1 MALVFWSSLS
11 AFAQTEAD
19 GARDQSAQAE
29 SARYRQSGGTTDIV
43 LTKTVEVYSYEDLTF
58 SIDSYTIRP
67 GDNIANILKAQGL
80 WPQKADAKRES
91 QLLRL
96 VSELN
101 PVIANINQI
110 SAGQTIYLPSSRGLE
125 EARAQAQAQA
135 EAQAAL
141 SQYLDPN
148 METKN
153 VATYE
158 LNQPAQSP
166 ARVVVRRQVA
176 PEEELAEGE
185 YRIYPDGKAPE
196 EPPAPAQVEPVVNP
210 VIPFVGQGQPP
221 VNVASNEKAP
231 AETVSDAS
239 APEPL
244 AQSPAP
250 PARAQSQAQASGNE
264 GPLATSSDGT
274 VYRTVTV
281 RRGDTLEKLLR
292 REGLDRNLIYR
303 HLIKLTVE
311 LNPGL
316 KNPNLIVAGAEL
328 RIPASGS
335 YLAGYGYEG
344 AVAAHE
350 AAPRAAQTAQ
360 TTQTAQAAQK
370 AQGNAALPPSSGA
383 KDPAAGSTERYLI
396 PTKRLPAA
404 SLPTMDSVNAKTAL
418 GVIFTRL
425 GETMVTKGRLFMPLD
440 EAPHF
445 DIDTAAN
452 PVIELNNGRKII
464 LDYDGNIEANLI
476 KRFTAKYT
484 EYSVFQPA
492 KKEGLD
498 KALEKLLALANYY
511 RVYGKN
517 QAFEGGRDVKLKISA
532 DWLIWPSVD
541 TWNKGQPTIIN
552 LAPAAD
558 NGTPPVWVRFLS
570 DHGMKVI
577 DLFQGRLV
585 SSAGASPTPVNNFT
599 VIEVDQN
606 PSAFAAAL
614 IRSLG
619 YSPRVGVKVDSERGR
634 VVTGGA
640 EADLGN
646 MPPVFWETE
655 KGRFILEYGDLST
668 EELQILRK
676 NGFNIISSPKEFR
689 PVLKSILDTE
699 NITLGGNLVL
709 NGNSTGGPAI
719 ELTIAGQSFQFNGRS
734 YLFTP
739 VSLPDNMT
747 SLDPNQN
754 VVVLHYRQG
763 PVATYS
769 GGPSPSGPTPGGP
782 SAASAGSAPTSQSA
796 AQGPAQGP
804 APTPGSV
811 TGGLTPGQTMSGTGT
826 EVGVSG
832 NGGDAAARDLTAE
845 TLTDGAGTATITVEP
860 E

>member
-1 MALVFWSSLS
+1 LLRPGTSGARFALALALAWTLAWTTVGWSSP
-11 AFAQTEAD
+11 AQAQTPGEASQ
-19 GARDQSAQAE
+19 GQTNAPGSTGYA
-29 SARYRQSGGTTDIV
+29 QSGGTTDIV

-58 SIDSYTIRP
+58 SIDSYTIKP

-80 WPQKADAKRES
+80 WPQKPDQKRES

-96 VSELN
+96 VGELN

-110 SAGQTIYLPSSRGLE
+110 SSGQTIYLPSSRGLDE
-125 EARAQAQAQA
+125 VRAQA

-141 SQYLDPN
+141 RRSLETDPDV
-148 METKN
+148 KN

-166 ARVVVRRQVA
+166 ARVVVRRQIP

-185 YRIYPDGKAPE
+185 YKIWPDGKAPE
-196 EPPAPAQVEPVVNP
+196 VPAPEPEPADPTPAPDNSVN
-210 VIPFVGQGQPP
+210 VIPFVGQGQ
-221 VNVASNEKAP
+221 
-231 AETVSDAS
+231 
-239 APEPL
+239 
-244 AQSPAP
+244 QP
-250 PARAQSQAQASGNE
+250 PARESSQPVPNGDTAVAESKTARPEPTRTEPARTEQVRPRAQTSAPTNE
-264 GPLATSSDGT
+264 CPLATAPDGT
-274 VYRTVTV
+274 VFRTVKV
-281 RRGDTLEKLLR
+281 RQGDTLEKLLR

-328 RIPASGS
+328 RIPASGG

-344 AVAAHE
+344 AVAAGE
-350 AAPRAAQTAQ
+350 SAPPVASV
-360 TTQTAQAAQK
+360 AQAPAPTRS
-370 AQGNAALPPSSGA
+370 APSSGA
-383 KDPAAGSTERYLI
+383 KDPAPVPAEKYLV

-404 SLPTMDSVNAKTAL
+404 SLPTMDSLNARTAL

-425 GETMVTKGRLFMPLD
+425 GEKIVSKGRLFMPLD

-445 DIDTAAN
+445 DADTAVT
-452 PVIELNNGRKII
+452 PVLELNNGRKIV
-464 LDYDGNIEANLI
+464 LDWNGDIDPKLA
-476 KRFTAKYT
+476 KRFTDKYT
-484 EYSVFQPA
+484 EYSIFQPA
-492 KKEGLD
+492 KKEAFD
-498 KALEKLLALANYY
+498 KALDRLLAQANYY
-511 RVYGKN
+511 RIYGKN

-541 TWNKGQPTIIN
+541 SWNKGQPTIVN

-570 DHGMKVI
+570 EHGMRVI
-577 DLFQGRLV
+577 DLYQGRIV
-585 SSAGASPTPVNNFT
+585 GTAGPSPTPVNNFT

-619 YSPRVGVKVDSERGR
+619 YSPRVGVTVDNERGR
-634 VVTGGA
+634 VVTGGS

-646 MPPVFWETE
+646 LPPVFWETD

-668 EELQILRK
+668 EDLQILRK
-676 NGFNIISSPKEFR
+676 NGFNVISSPKEFR
-689 PVLKSILDTE
+689 PVLKAILDTE

-709 NGNSTGGPAI
+709 NGNSTGGPSI

-763 PVATYS
+763 PATVLS
-769 GGPSPSGPTPGGP
+769 SPGPASTNPPATP
-782 SAASAGSAPTSQSA
+782 SAAPSGS
-796 AQGPAQGP
+796 
-804 APTPGSV
+804 
-811 TGGLTPGQTMSGTGT
+811 
-826 EVGVSG
+826 
-832 NGGDAAARDLTAE
+832 GDASSGAITAE
-845 TLTDGAGTATITVEP
+845 SLSDGAGASAGASGSGAGGDGSATITVEP